1 MTIDYSDW
9 VSVVTSD
16 DSTPIWSG
24 PLDAAQQFID
34 SPQGQSF
41 NRALSHRGAR
51 LVIDECV
58 F

>member
-24 PLDAAQQFID
+24 PRENAQPWLD
-34 SPQGQSF
+34 SPQGQSAA
-41 NRALSHRGAR
+41 RALRHQGVT
-51 LVIDECV
+51 LVIAECV
-58 F
+58 L

>member
-24 PLDAAQQFID
+24 PLDAAQHFID

-41 NRALSHRGAR
+41 NRALSHRGAH
-51 LVIDECV
+51 LVIGESA

>member
-1 MTIDYSDW
+1 MTIDYSTW

-24 PLDAAQQFID
+24 PKDQAQPFID
-34 SPQGQSF
+34 SPQGQSAA
-41 NRALSHRGAR
+41 RALRHQGVT